1 MHILCIFTP
10 DSTLAPP
17 SLTSNKKQINIT
29 PERHRVMTESCLDTQ
44 CLKGF
49 LGMEYAGC
57 VWRVAEGV
65 AKKTSK

>member
-1 MHILCIFTP
+1 
-10 DSTLAPP
+10 
-17 SLTSNKKQINIT
+17 
-29 PERHRVMTESCLDTQ
+29 MTESCLDTQ